1 MIDYLNSTLALVV
14 SFLDLGFLN
23 LWFFPMIALAFL
35 CFVPVLIKS
44 LFTWR

>member
-1 MIDYLNSTLALVV
+1 MIAYLNSTLDLVT

-23 LWFFPMIALAFL
+23 LWFFPMLALAFL
-35 CFVPVLIKS
+35 AFFPTFIRS